1 MLDTKPWRWKLANS
15 SVARQAI
22 VSSESEQLVL
32 VDGNDNPVGFASKG
46 DCHNGDGILHRAFS
60 LFIFNDRGELLLQQ
74 RSGQKRLWPLYWSN
88 SCCSHPR
95 QGEEL
100 GEAIHRR
107 LAQELGMS
115 SDLEFIY
122 KFQYQASFG
131 EEGSENEL
139 CSVFL
144 GHAAGQV
151 QANVNEVE
159 NWRWISPAALSAEI
173 AANEEQFTPWFKMEW
188 SRLHQEFSSQLRNY
202 LKD

>member
-1 MLDTKPWRWKLANS
+1 MANS